1 MKSWMWGILG
11 TVLLLSGAGFAS
23 VGFIQ
28 PGLTC
33 TEDDSSAGCPATP
46 LFSGMLGIG
55 LALLIMGIIFVVQAA
70 KTRRPPADAVG
81 PWT

>member
-1 MKSWMWGILG
+1 MKAWIWGILG

-33 TEDDSSAGCPATP
+33 AEDDSSAGCPATP
-46 LFSGMLGIG
+46 FFSGMLGIG
-55 LALLIMGIIFVVQAA
+55 LVLLIMGIIFVVQAA
-70 KTRRPPADAVG
+70 KTRRPPAGAVG